1 MEFCLRSLLQYRLE
15 GFLVGFSDQYRV
27 STTLEPFYDLGHLF
41 GRLTLA
47 KDNVGPT
54 SAKSTVVVQLGK
66 AEILVWQVAQLVHG
80 CIHSYAVLL
89 GREQKFPEATRFDGF
104 APLSVIDPN

>member
-1 MEFCLRSLLQYRLE
+1 LE

-27 STTLEPFYDLGHLF
+27 SAALEPFYDLGHLF

-47 KDNVGPT
+47 KDNFGPT
-54 SAKSTVVVQLGK
+54 SAQSTVVVQLGK
-66 AEILVWQVAQLVHG
+66 AKILVWQVAQLLHG
-80 CIHSYAVLL
+80 CIHSHAVLFE
-89 GREQKFPEATRFDGF
+89 REQKFPQATLFDGF